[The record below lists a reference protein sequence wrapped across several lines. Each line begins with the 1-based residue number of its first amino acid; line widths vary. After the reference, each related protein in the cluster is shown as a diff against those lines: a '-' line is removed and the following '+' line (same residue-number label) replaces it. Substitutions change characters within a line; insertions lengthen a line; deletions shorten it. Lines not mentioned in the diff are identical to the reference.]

1 MEGKYMKKN
10 RVITRRDFLRGTV
23 YTALATSA
31 GLPIGKNV
39 KADEKVRVV
48 LIRDEKVIGQQG
60 RIDQKVL
67 QQMLDQ
73 GISQLLG
80 EEDPL
85 RAWKKLI
92 RPTDIVGIKSNG
104 WGPLPTPQELEAVV
118 QQRVLEVG
126 VPKTNISI
134 DDRGVLDDKVFRS
147 STALINVR
155 PLRTH
160 FWSGIGGCIK
170 NYIMFTRTPWLYHTE
185 SCSPL
190 ASIWSKPIV
199 KGKTRL
205 NILSLIRT
213 QFYSRGA
220 HHFDKRYVSEYK
232 GLLIGTDPVALDAVG
247 VRLLQ
252 RQRIAHF
259 GEDRP
264 LDTQPIHVLA
274 ADQKHKLGI
283 SDLNRIEMVK
293 LGWAEG
299 VLI

>member
-1 MEGKYMKKN
+1 MKKN

-31 GLPIGKNV
+31 GLLIEKEV
-39 KADEKVRVV
+39 KAEEKVKVV
-48 LIRDEKVIGQQG
+48 LIRDEKVIDQQG
-60 RIDQKVL
+60 RINKDIV

-73 GISQLLG
+73 GVNHLLQ
-80 EEDPL
+80 EENPAQ
-85 RAWKKLI
+85 AWKKLI
-92 RPTDIVGIKSNG
+92 KPTDIVGIKSNS
-104 WGPLPTPQELEAVV
+104 WSPLPTPEELEGAI
-118 QQRVLEVG
+118 QQRVLDAG
-126 VPKTNISI
+126 VPKRNISI
-134 DDRGVLDDKVFRS
+134 DDRGILDDKVFRS

-160 FWSGIGGCIK
+160 FWSGVGGCIK
-170 NYIMFTRTPWLYHTE
+170 NYIMFTRTPWLYHGD

-190 ASIWSKPIV
+190 ASIWGKPIV

-220 HHFDKRYVSEYK
+220 HHFDRRYVSEYK
-232 GLLIGTDPVALDAVG
+232 GLLIGRDPVALDAVG
-247 VRLLQ
+247 ARLLQ

-264 LDTQPIHVLA
+264 LDTQPIHILA
-274 ADQKHKLGI
+274 ADQKYRLGV
-283 SDLNRIEMVK
+283 SDLNRIEIVK
-293 LGWAEG
+293 LGWMEG
-299 VLI
+299 ALI

>member
-1 MEGKYMKKN
+1 LPIEKEVKAEGK
-10 RVITRRDFLRGTV
+10 
-23 YTALATSA
+23 
-31 GLPIGKNV
+31 V
-39 KADEKVRVV
+39 KVV
-48 LIRDEKVIGQQG
+48 LVRNEKAIDPQG
-60 RIDQKVL
+60 RINREIV

-73 GISQLLG
+73 GVSKLL
-80 EEDPL
+80 EEENPL
-85 RAWKKLI
+85 GAWKSLI
-92 RPTDIVGIKSNG
+92 KPSDIVGIKSNS
-104 WGPLPTPQELEAVV
+104 WSPLPTPGELEGAIE
-118 QQRVLEVG
+118 QRILDAG
-126 VPKTNISI
+126 VPKRNISI
-134 DDRGVLDDKVFRS
+134 DDRGVLDDRVFRS

-160 FWSGIGGCIK
+160 FWAGIGGCIK
-170 NYIMFTRTPWLYHTE
+170 NYIMFTRTPWLYHGD

-190 ASIWSKPIV
+190 ASIWGKSII

-220 HHFDKRYVSEYK
+220 HHFDRRYISEYK
-232 GLLIGTDPVALDAVG
+232 GLLVGRDPVALDAVG

-264 LDTQPIHVLA
+264 LDTQPIHILA
-274 ADQKHKLGI
+274 ADQKYKLGV
-283 SDLNRIEMVK
+283 SDLNRIEIVK
-293 LGWAEG
+293 VGWLEG

>member
-1 MEGKYMKKN
+1 MKKS

-23 YTALATSA
+23 YAALATSA
-31 GLPIGKNV
+31 GSAIGKEL
-39 KADEKVRVV
+39 KAEEKIKVV
-48 LIRDEKVIGQQG
+48 LIRDEKVIDPQG
-60 RIDQKVL
+60 RINQKVL

-73 GISQLLG
+73 GVSQLLG

-85 RAWKKLI
+85 QAWKKLI
-92 RPTDIVGIKSNG
+92 KPNDIVGIKSNE
-104 WGPLPTPQELEAVV
+104 WSPLRTPEELEGAI
-118 QQRVLEVG
+118 QQRILDVG
-126 VPKTNISI
+126 VPKANISI

-160 FWSGIGGCIK
+160 FWSGVGGCIK
-170 NYIMFTRTPWLYHTE
+170 NYIMFTRTPWLYHGD

-190 ASIWSKPIV
+190 ASIWNKSIV

-220 HHFDKRYVSEYK
+220 HHFDRRYISEYK
-232 GLLIGTDPVALDAVG
+232 GLLMGKDPVAVDAVG

-264 LDTQPIHVLA
+264 LDTQPIHILT
-274 ADQKHKLGI
+274 ADQKYKLGV
-283 SDLNRIEMVK
+283 SDLNRIEIVK
-293 LGWAEG
+293 LGWMEG
-299 VLI
+299 SLI

>member
-1 MEGKYMKKN
+1 MRRNKI
-10 RVITRRDFLRGTV
+10 ITRRDFLRGTV

-31 GLPIGKNV
+31 GLPIGKEV
-39 KADEKVRVV
+39 KAEEKVKVV
-48 LIRDEKVIGQQG
+48 LVRNEKAIDQQG
-60 RIDQKVL
+60 RINKEIV

-73 GISQLLG
+73 GVSRFLE

-85 RAWKKLI
+85 QAWKKLI
-92 RPTDIVGIKSNG
+92 KPSDIVGVKSNS
-104 WGPLPTPQELEAVV
+104 WSPLPTPAELEEAI
-118 QQRVLEVG
+118 QQRIVDAG
-126 VPKTNISI
+126 VPKGNISI

-160 FWSGIGGCIK
+160 FWSGVGGCIK
-170 NYIMFTRTPWLYHTE
+170 NYIMFTRTPWLYHGE

-220 HHFDKRYVSEYK
+220 HHFDRRYISEYK
-232 GLLIGTDPVALDAVG
+232 GLLIGRDPVALDAVG

-264 LDTQPIHVLA
+264 LDTQPIHILA
-274 ADQKHKLGI
+274 ADQKYKLGV
-283 SDLNRIEMVK
+283 SDLNRIEIVK
-293 LGWAEG
+293 LGWMEG
-299 VLI
+299 ALI

>member
-1 MEGKYMKKN
+1 MVTMRKEKI
-10 RVITRRDFLRGTV
+10 ITRRDFLRGTV
-23 YTALATSA
+23 YTA
-31 GLPIGKNV
+31 IGASLGSSLEKDV
-39 KADEKVRVV
+39 KAGEKAKVV
-48 LIRDEKVIGQQG
+48 LIRDEKVIDQQG
-60 RIDQKVL
+60 HINQKIL

-73 GISQLLG
+73 GVARLLG

-85 RAWKKLI
+85 QAWKKLI
-92 RPTDIVGIKSNG
+92 KPSDIVGIKSNE
-104 WGPLPTPQELEAVV
+104 WSPLPTPEELERAL
-118 QQRVLEVG
+118 QQRILNAG
-126 VPKTNISI
+126 VPNGNIRI
-134 DDRGVLDDKVFRS
+134 GDRGVLDDKVFRS

-160 FWSGIGGCIK
+160 FWSGVGGCIK
-170 NYIMFTRTPWLYHTE
+170 NYIMFTRTPWLYHGD

-220 HHFDKRYVSEYK
+220 HHFDRRYVSEYK
-232 GLLIGTDPVALDAVG
+232 GLLIGKDPVALDAMG

-252 RQRIAHF
+252 LQRIACF

-264 LDTQPIHVLA
+264 LDTQPKHILV
-274 ADQKHKLGI
+274 ADQKYKLGV
-283 SDLNRIEMVK
+283 SDLNRIELVK
-293 LGWAEG
+293 LGWVEG
-299 VLI
+299 ALI

>member
-1 MEGKYMKKN
+1 MKKN
-10 RVITRRDFLRGTV
+10 KIITRRDFLRGTV
-23 YTALATSA
+23 YGALATSA
-31 GLPIGKNV
+31 GLPIGKEL
-39 KADEKVRVV
+39 KAEEKVKVV
-48 LIRDEKVIGQQG
+48 LIRDENVIDQQG
-60 RIDQKVL
+60 RINQKVL

-73 GISQLLG
+73 GVRQLLG

-85 RAWKKLI
+85 QAWKKLI
-92 RPTDIVGIKSNG
+92 KPSDIVGIKSNE
-104 WGPLPTPQELEAVV
+104 WYPLPTPEELERAI
-118 QQRVLEVG
+118 QQRILDIG
-126 VPKTNISI
+126 VSKRNISI
-134 DDRGVLDDKVFRS
+134 DDRGVLDDKIFRS

-160 FWSGIGGCIK
+160 FWAGIGGCIK
-170 NYIMFTRTPWLYHTE
+170 NYIMFTRTPWLYHGD

-220 HHFDKRYVSEYK
+220 HHFDRRYVSEYK
-232 GLLIGTDPVALDAVG
+232 GLLIGKDPVALDAVG

-252 RQRIAHF
+252 RQRVAHF

-264 LDTQPIHVLA
+264 LDTQPIHILA
-274 ADQKHKLGI
+274 ADQKYKLGV
-283 SDLNRIEMVK
+283 SDLNRVEIIK
-293 LGWAEG
+293 LGWMEG
-299 VLI
+299 ALI